1 MKGEAGEEQ
10 KGKKTKRKEK
20 KKDSGRGMI
29 RRRTYPVF
37 QVYFFTCVIKSEGA
51 PGPGGNGNR
60 KCSGGFP
67 GGICGWGLGFGG
79 VKAGVTAVGYYP
91 WT

>member
-1 MKGEAGEEQ
+1 MKGEAGERA
-10 KGKKTKRKEK
+10 KGEKDKKEGK

-37 QVYFFTCVIKSEGA
+37 QVYFTCVIKSEGA